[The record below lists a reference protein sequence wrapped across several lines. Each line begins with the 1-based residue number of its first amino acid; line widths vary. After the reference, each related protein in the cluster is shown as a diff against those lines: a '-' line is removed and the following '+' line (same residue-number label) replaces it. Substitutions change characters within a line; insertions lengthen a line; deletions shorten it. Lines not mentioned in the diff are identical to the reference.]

1 MGKGFTNA
9 GETQRILSV
18 RSIRINWV
26 ANLRQDESLT
36 RYSEII
42 NRPQARQRDVTML
55 KEYISRPDLGGG
67 IPFSGNDLNPIGNG
81 VYDNTSQDE
90 LTILNNRAGE
100 NDHFTRLLAGPVFHG
115 VERILR
121 HIKVSNSVSTDN
133 LVQKLGLSK
142 DNWR

>member
-1 MGKGFTNA
+1 
-9 GETQRILSV
+9 
-18 RSIRINWV
+18 
-26 ANLRQDESLT
+26 
-36 RYSEII
+36 
-42 NRPQARQRDVTML
+42 ML

-81 VYDNTSQDE
+81 VYDNTSQDD

-133 LVQKLGLSK
+133 LVQKPGLSK
-142 DNWR
+142 VNWR